1 MGWVMPFDKIYPFTM
16 KWEGWD
22 KITDDP
28 DDPGGLTKFG
38 LSKKANPDLDIAS
51 ITLDDARDIYKSRYW
66 NSVTKGVNDLLDMAA
81 FDSAVNCG
89 ASRVKTWL
97 LRCSTYSDMLDRRLE
112 HYEDI
117 IAKNPKLAKYRKGWK
132 NRVVA
137 LRKFL
142 EA

>member
-1 MGWVMPFDKIYPFTM
+1 MPFDKIFQFTM

-38 LSKKANPDLDIAS
+38 LSTKANPGLDIANL
-51 ITLDDARDIYKSRYW
+51 TLEDAECIYKNRYW
-66 NSVTKGVNDLLDMAA
+66 FPVARFENDLLDMAA

-89 ASRVKTWL
+89 VQRVKTWL

-117 IAKNPKLAKYRKGWK
+117 IARNPKLAKYRKGWK

-142 EA
+142 EG

>member
-1 MGWVMPFDKIYPFTM
+1 MPFDKIFQFTL

-38 LSKKANPDLDIAS
+38 LSKKSNPDLDIAS
-51 ITLDDARDIYKSRYW
+51 ITPADARDIYKARYW
-66 NSVTKGVNDLLDMAA
+66 RPVATGANDLLDMVA
-81 FDSAVNCG
+81 FDTAVNCG
-89 ASRVKTWL
+89 VQRVKTWL

-117 IAKNPKLAKYRKGWK
+117 IARNPKLAKYRKGWK

-142 EA
+142 EGVK

>member
-1 MGWVMPFDKIYPFTM
+1 M

-28 DDPGGLTKFG
+28 DDPGGLTRYG
-38 LSKKANPDLDIAS
+38 ISKTANPDIDVANL
-51 ITLDDARDIYKSRYW
+51 TLDQAMAIYKARYW
-66 NSVTKGVNDLLDMAA
+66 RPVATGANDLLDMAA
-81 FDSAVNCG
+81 FDTAVNCG
-89 ASRVKTWL
+89 ASRVRTWL

-117 IAKNPKLAKYRKGWK
+117 IARNPKLAKYRKGWK

-142 EA
+142 EG